1 MYSLFRYNVR
11 AKEVKKKQNL
21 YVQLKKFTHL
31 MRNDLIYICAMLI
44 FCKAFNSDVM
54 EFNLSDFFV
63 IKFICMRILLH
74 K

>member
-1 MYSLFRYNVR
+1 
-11 AKEVKKKQNL
+11 
-21 YVQLKKFTHL
+21 